1 MNNQEVL
8 SKIEMLKC
16 SVREVQKYEL
26 MTTNQYRKQ
35 VAFIIEILEDLAKM
49 IRTHSIDQMRA
60 PPQTTINNTEKLWP
74 ADDGLICYRSSH
86 KHGIPLEM
94 P

>member
-8 SKIEMLKC
+8 SKIEILKC
-16 SVREVQKYEL
+16 SVREVHKYEL

-49 IRTHSIDQMRA
+49 IRTH
-60 PPQTTINNTEKLWP
+60 L
-74 ADDGLICYRSSH
+74 
-86 KHGIPLEM
+86 
-94 P
+94 